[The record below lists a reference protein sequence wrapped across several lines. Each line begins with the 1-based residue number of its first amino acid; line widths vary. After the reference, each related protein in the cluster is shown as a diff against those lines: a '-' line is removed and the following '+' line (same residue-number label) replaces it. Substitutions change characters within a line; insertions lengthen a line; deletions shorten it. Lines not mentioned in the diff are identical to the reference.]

1 MPQETNLNVNPYFD
15 DFDKNKNYYKVLFKP
30 GIPVQ
35 ARELSTLQSILQNQ
49 IEQFGTHFFKE
60 GSKVIPGNLTYDD
73 NFQCV
78 QIDPTFLGIPIS
90 LYLDK
95 LIGIRITGE
104 RSGVTATVK
113 KILSQK
119 DSDRGNITLYIKYEK
134 SGIGDFSQEKFSDG
148 ENLLTSKDIVYGLN
162 VISQNSPFANTLA
175 FGASEVGSAMSV
187 GEGVYFLR
195 GTFVQVKS
203 ETLILEQYS
212 NTPSFRIGFNVAE
225 DFVTADEDQSLN
237 DNASG
242 FTNFAAP
249 GADRLK
255 ISINL
260 DKKSLDDRNDQNFV
274 EIARVEK
281 GILQSFVKDTQYN
294 LIRDTLAS
302 RTYDESGD
310 YYIKPFELF
319 AKESLN
325 DQIGNKGIYTSEQ
338 KTQEGGTPSDNLML
352 IQVSPGKAYIKG
364 YDVEK
369 IASSFID
376 VPKPRTTEEIEQE
389 SVTYSTGSPLF
400 VNNIFGSPSLGIG
413 TTATV
418 SLLSTRRA
426 GLTTVG
432 LAPGGEE
439 IGLAR
444 LYDFKA
450 QSASYV
456 NESTNYET
464 RLFDIKTFTKLTV
477 GTAITSVTAS
487 DFIEGSRSGAG
498 GFVVTGGSDVTQ
510 LTLVDAVGK
519 FLKDESILING
530 VENGRVIT
538 KVVDFN
544 FNDVKSI
551 RSAVGVSTFEAD
563 VVLDS
568 GVRLTNIVS
577 NNLQLAR
584 TSGNAGIITASGAN
598 FAGIVTTGN
607 IISYTVGGNTVPTF
621 NRVTGVATN
630 GTFINVAGITTVPN
644 VCSGGVPAGTTAI
657 SDMLIRN
664 TSFDLT
670 NNSLLTPVN
679 HKNIESLDVT
689 NTTIQFRKQYSNITV
704 SSNSFTSPNAGSNL
718 FFQPFDE
725 ERYFISYDD
734 GTIEPLTSSQITLSA
749 DKKTATFVG
758 LSKSSGKA
766 NLFATV
772 LKGTVRNK
780 QKKINQANVI
790 TISRSKLTSSGIG
803 TNTLNDGLTFSRVY
817 GTRIQDRRISL
828 NVAEAVDL
836 LAVFESNDASDPDL
850 PSLTLGSY
858 SGPSGNN
865 TDLIVGEQ
873 IIGLESDAVAVV
885 IEKPSATSIAIV
897 PLNQNDFILGETVKT
912 VKSGVTAIVA
922 SNSKGDRNITN
933 QYLLNTND
941 KPNYYDFS
949 YIERNKNFA
958 EPTNRLKIVFKNFFV
973 TSDDDG
979 DFFSASSYPTETRKL
994 IPVNQSYNVITSDL
1008 VDVRPR
1014 VSAYSTSSTKSPFD
1028 FASRSFSS
1036 SGDSIPDPL
1045 VPDESLI
1052 VGYNYYLPR
1061 KDRLFL
1067 DKDGKFTYLRGVP
1080 SDTPTDPPSIGDAIE
1095 IAKIS
1100 LPAYVNDISQ
1110 VSISRTQYKR
1120 YTMADI
1126 GRLDDRLKNVEYYT
1140 RLSLLETD
1148 TANLQVTDANGLN
1161 RFKCGFFV
1169 DNFKSHDSHQ
1179 IGHPDFSASTDKKS
1193 GYLRPGHYTT
1203 CLDLIVGSQSFI
1215 GIGTTANPTLDINFL
1230 NDLDGQNVKKTGR
1243 VITLNYNEIA
1253 MVTQPYASRVENVN
1267 PFLIV
1272 YYAGD
1277 LNLNP
1282 ESDIWMDTKRLDANV
1297 IRRTSE
1303 YDNAVATLG
1312 INVQTGLSEV
1322 DWGAWETNWSS
1333 ERIENRTEVSVE
1345 NLGTIHPNQ
1354 IPGGAINNVQQI
1366 ANFGMTV
1373 AINGRWVPTSEALIT
1388 NAVRTTR
1395 RQIQDVETTTQQSRE
1410 GVQFKVTPQ
1419 EVTESLGDRLVSR
1432 DIIPYMRSRNIEIAA
1447 TRMKPRTRFYAF
1459 FDGIDVTR
1467 YITPKLIEVAM
1478 DSGLFQTGETVYGY
1492 TTAELSSGSPPSFS
1506 FRLASP
1512 NHKDGPYNNPTKI
1525 YSINPYVNAAGI
1537 STVYATSSTLLN
1549 VDTFSLATQVQGGF
1563 YGYVQNG
1570 MKLKGQTSGAQ
1581 ATVSNS
1587 RFVSDSLGFVMG
1599 CFYIPNPN
1607 TQANPRWETGTKT
1620 FRLTT
1625 SSTNSVVGGTVTG
1638 SAESNFYAQ
1647 GELQTV
1653 QENVLSLKIPKIERL
1668 TVKDQR
1674 IIQSRI
1680 TRPTSNAQVEF
1691 SGVQYYDPLAQ
1702 TFRVDETTGA
1712 FVTSVDVYL
1721 RDKDEELPL
1730 TMQIRTVETGLPT
1743 SKILPFSIVVK
1754 DPSEVQ
1760 TSENA
1765 SIPTRFTFESPV
1777 YLSGEQEYAIVLV
1790 TPSENYNAWISRM
1803 GEVDISTANLPQDQQ
1818 VLISQQPYLGS
1829 LFKSQNGTTWD
1840 PSQYED
1846 LKFTLYKAQF
1856 NTTPGVARFFNPDL
1870 TEGNNQIITL
1880 EENAIEILSKK
1891 AVVGFGTTFGS
1902 PTGFIPGVTI
1912 TQSGNL
1918 NASAKLLNTAGIAS
1932 VGAQTFTIINAGVGY
1947 TPSSGSL
1954 VYSNITL
1961 PALTGSGSGM
1971 VGNVTVNNGQISA
1984 VTVTN
1989 GGKNFAVGDTV
2000 GVGTLGLG
2008 NGSSAVLAVGVIT
2021 STNTIIIDQIQGS
2034 FITGVGTITFNNG
2047 SNVVVIGNGC
2057 TISTFDVDSTNDGLH
2072 FKVNHRSHGM
2082 HAFNNLVTI
2091 SGVESD
2097 VPVTTLTTDYTSEST
2112 ANISV
2117 VSSSNFDTFE
2127 GVGVGTTNFG
2137 YLKIGDE
2144 IIAYTGTASG
2154 SITGITTRGID
2165 NTRAFTYSAGTEVRK
2180 YEFGS
2185 ISLRRINKTHD
2196 MNSPDVTVPNEKDL
2210 DYYHIKLDMN
2220 TNGTDRSSGTL
2231 PDRFFNVTKRAGGK
2245 NIKSTQ
2251 NVQFE
2256 TMTPNVQTMTPPGT
2270 SVFGRVRTISATSVS
2285 GSEESFVDKGFQN
2298 VDIAGQNHF
2307 INPRMIASKVNENN
2321 SLSTLP
2327 GNKSMTFE
2335 VGLLSNNPDV
2345 SPVIDLDRV
2354 SAILTTNRINSPVTN
2369 FATNRTV
2376 NVTGQDP
2383 CASTYVSKMVVL
2395 ASPATQILLEF
2406 AAYRRSTADIRAF
2419 FKIIS
2424 EGSAENSF
2432 DQNFELFPGYTNI
2445 DQNGQIINPSNNNG
2459 LPDQL
2464 VTPSLGLEFKDYTF
2478 NSRVLPPF
2486 TKFQIKVDMV
2496 GTNQAEPPIIKELRA
2511 IAFA

>member
-49 IEQFGTHFFKE
+49 IEQFGIHFFKE
-60 GSKVIPGNLTYDD
+60 GAKVIPGNLTYDD

-119 DSDRGNITLYIKYEK
+119 DSDRGNITLYVKYEK

-148 ENLLTSKDIVYGLN
+148 ENLLTNKDIVYGLN
-162 VISQNSPFANTLA
+162 VISQNSPFANALA
-175 FGASEVGSAMSV
+175 FGASEVGSAMSI
-187 GEGVYFLR
+187 GEGVYFVR
-195 GTFVQVKS
+195 GTFVQVQS

-212 NTPSFRIGFNVAE
+212 NTPSFRIGFNVSE
-225 DFVTADEDQSLN
+225 DFVTADEDESLN

-260 DKKSLDDRNDQNFV
+260 IKKSIDDKNDQNFV
-274 EIARVEK
+274 EIARVEN

-294 LIRDTLAS
+294 LIRDTLAA

-325 DQIGNKGIYTSEQ
+325 DQIGNKGIYISTQ
-338 KTQEGGTPSDNLML
+338 KTQQGGTPSDDLML

-369 IASSFID
+369 IATSFID
-376 VPKPRTTEEIEQE
+376 VLKPRTTKEIKQE
-389 SVTYSTGSPLF
+389 SVSYSTGSPLF

-418 SLLSTRRA
+418 SLVSTRRA

-432 LAPGGEE
+432 LAPDGEE
-439 IGLAR
+439 MGLAR

-456 NESTNYET
+456 NESTNYEM

-477 GTAITSVTAS
+477 GTAITSITAS
-487 DFIEGSRSGAG
+487 DFIEGSRSGAA
-498 GFVVTGGSDVTQ
+498 GFVVTGGSNITQ
-510 LTLVDAVGK
+510 LTLIDAVGK

-530 VENGRVIT
+530 VSDGRVIT
-538 KVVDFN
+538 KVKDFN
-544 FNDVKSI
+544 LNDIKSI
-551 RSAVGVSTFEAD
+551 RSSVGVSTFEAD
-563 VVLDS
+563 IVLDK
-568 GVRLTNIVS
+568 GVRLTNLVS
-577 NNLQLAR
+577 NNLQLSR
-584 TSGNAGIITASGAN
+584 TGGNVGIITASGSN
-598 FAGIVTTGN
+598 FAGVVTSGN

-630 GTFINVAGITTVPN
+630 GTFITVAGITTVPN
-644 VCSGGVPAGTTAI
+644 VCSGGVPAGTTSI
-657 SDMLIRN
+657 NDMLIRN
-664 TSFDLT
+664 TSFNLT
-670 NNSLLTPVN
+670 NNSFLTPVN

-689 NTTIQFRKQYSNITV
+689 TTTIQFRKQYSDITV
-704 SSNSFTSPNAGSNL
+704 SNNSFTSPNAGTNL

-734 GTIEPLTSSQITLSA
+734 GTIEPLTSSQITISA
-749 DKKTATFVG
+749 DKKNVTFVG
-758 LSKSSGKA
+758 LRKSSGKA

-780 QKKINQANVI
+780 QKKINDANVI
-790 TISRSKLTSSGIG
+790 VINRSKLTSSGIG

-817 GTRIQDRRISL
+817 GTRIQDRKISL
-828 NVAEAVDL
+828 NVADAVEL

-850 PSLTLGSY
+850 PSLTLGGY

-865 TDLIVGEQ
+865 TDFIIGEQ
-873 IIGLESDAVAVV
+873 IIGLESNAVAVV
-885 IEKPSATSIAIV
+885 IEKPSSTSLGVV
-897 PLNQNDFILGETVKT
+897 PLNENNFILGETVKT
-912 VKSGVTAIVA
+912 IKSGVTAIVV
-922 SNSKGDRNITN
+922 SNNAGDRNVTN

-949 YIERNKNFA
+949 YIERNKNFSD
-958 EPTNRLKIVFKNFFV
+958 PTNRLKIVFKNFFV
-973 TSDDDG
+973 TSDDTG
-979 DFFSASSYPTETRKL
+979 DFFSASSYPTGTKKL
-994 IPVNQSYNVITSDL
+994 IPVNQSYNVLTSDL
-1008 VDVRPR
+1008 IDVRPR
-1014 VSAYSTSSTKSPFD
+1014 VSAYNTSSTKSPFD
-1028 FASRSFSS
+1028 FVSRSFSS

-1061 KDRLFL
+1061 RDRLFL
-1067 DKDGKFTYLRGVP
+1067 DKDGKFSYIRGVP
-1080 SDTPTDPPSIGDAIE
+1080 SDDPAEPPTIGDAIE
-1095 IAKIS
+1095 IATIN
-1100 LPAYVNDISQ
+1100 LPAYVNDVND
-1110 VSISRTQYKR
+1110 VSISRSQYKR

-1126 GRLDDRLKNVEYYT
+1126 SRIDDRLKNVEYYT

-1148 TANLQVTDANGLN
+1148 TANLQVSDANGLN

-1179 IGHPDFSASTDKKS
+1179 IGHPDFSASTDAKN

-1243 VITLNYNEIA
+1243 VLTLNYDEVPMI
-1253 MVTQPYASRVENVN
+1253 TQPYASRVENVN

-1277 LNLNP
+1277 LDLTP
-1282 ESDIWMDTKRLDANV
+1282 DSDIWMDTKRLNANV

-1303 YDNAVATLG
+1303 YDSAVAMLG
-1312 INVQTGLSEV
+1312 VNVQTGMSEV
-1322 DWGAWETNWSS
+1322 NWGSWETNWSS
-1333 ERIENRTEVSVE
+1333 ERVTNRTEVNVQ

-1354 IPGGAINNVQQI
+1354 IPAGARRNIRE
-1366 ANFGMTV
+1366 V
-1373 AINGRWVPTSEALIT
+1373 ADAAQTQRNNGRFVDQREALIT

-1395 RQIQDVETTTQQSRE
+1395 RQIQDIETTTQQSRT
-1410 GVQFKVTPQ
+1410 GVQFKVEPQ

-1432 DIIPYMRSRNIEIAA
+1432 DIIPFMRSRNIELVA
-1447 TRMKPRTRFYAF
+1447 TRMKPRTRFYGF
-1459 FDGIDVTR
+1459 FDGIDVSR
-1467 YITPKLIEVAM
+1467 YITPKLIEVTM
-1478 DSGLFQTGETVYGY
+1478 NSGLFQIGETVFGY
-1492 TTAELSSGSPPSFS
+1492 TTAELSGGSPPSFS
-1506 FRLASP
+1506 FRLATP
-1512 NHKDGPYNNPTKI
+1512 NHKDGPYNNPTNV
-1525 YSINPYVNAAGI
+1525 YSLNPYSSAAGI

-1549 VDTFSLATQVQGGF
+1549 VDTFSLTTQVQGGF

-1570 MKLKGQTSGAQ
+1570 MKLRGQTSGAQ

-1587 RFVSDSLGFVMG
+1587 RFVSDSLGFIKG
-1599 CFYIPNPN
+1599 CFFIPNPN
-1607 TQANPRWETGTKT
+1607 VQANPRWETGTKT

-1625 SSTNSVVGGTVTG
+1625 SSTNSLVGGTVTG

-1647 GELQTV
+1647 GELQTL
-1653 QENVLSLKIPKIERL
+1653 QENVLSLKVPKIERL
-1668 TVKDQR
+1668 TVRDQR

-1680 TRPTSNAQVEF
+1680 SRPTGNDQTEF
-1691 SGVQYYDPLAQ
+1691 TGVQYYDPLAQ

-1712 FVTSVDVYL
+1712 FLTSVDVFL
-1721 RDKDEELPL
+1721 RDKDDELPL
-1730 TMQIRTVETGLPT
+1730 TMQVRTVETGLPT

-1754 DPSEVQ
+1754 EPKDVR
-1760 TSENA
+1760 TSDDA
-1765 SIPTRFTFESPV
+1765 SIPTRFTFPSPV
-1777 YLSGEQEYAIVLV
+1777 YLSGEQEYAIVVV

-1803 GEVDISTANLPQDQQ
+1803 GEIDISTANLPDNER

-1846 LKFTLYKAQF
+1846 LKFTLYKARF
-1856 NTTPGVARFFNPDL
+1856 DTTPGVARFFNPDL

-1880 EENAIEILSKK
+1880 EENAIQILSKK
-1891 AVVGFGTTFGS
+1891 AVIGIGTTFGS
-1902 PTGFIPGVTI
+1902 PAGLVPGVTI
-1912 TQSGNL
+1912 TQSGNS
-1918 NASAKLLNTAGIAS
+1918 NASAKLLSTAGIAS
-1932 VGAQTFTIINAGVGY
+1932 VGSQTLTIINPGVGY
-1947 TPSSGSL
+1947 TPSSGSF

-1961 PALTGSGSGM
+1961 PKLTGSGSGM
-1971 VGNVTVNNGQISA
+1971 IGNVTVNNGEISA

-2008 NGSSAVLAVGVIT
+2008 NGDGVVLAVGVVT
-2021 STNTIIIDQIQGS
+2021 STNTIIVDQIQGS

-2072 FKVNHRSHGM
+2072 FKVNHRAHAM
-2082 HAFNNLVTI
+2082 HAFNNLVKI

-2144 IIAYTGTASG
+2144 IIAYTGTSSG

-2165 NTRAFTYSAGTEVRK
+2165 NTRAFTYPSGTEVRK
-2180 YEFGS
+2180 YEFGG

-2196 MNSPDVTVPNEKDL
+2196 MNDPDATVPNEKDL
-2210 DYYHIKLDMN
+2210 DYYHIKLNMN
-2220 TNGTDRSSGTL
+2220 TDGTDRSSGTL
-2231 PDRFFNVTKRAGGK
+2231 PDCFFNVTKRAGGK
-2245 NIKSTQ
+2245 NIRATQ
-2251 NVQFE
+2251 NIQFE
-2256 TMTPNVQTMTPPGT
+2256 TITPNVQTMTPPGT
-2270 SVFGRVRTISATSVS
+2270 TVSARVRTISATSVS
-2285 GSEESFVDKGFQN
+2285 GSEESFIDKGFQS

-2307 INPRMIASKVNENN
+2307 IDPRMVASKVNEND
-2321 SLSTLP
+2321 SLSELP

-2335 VGLLSNNPDV
+2335 VALRSSNPDV
-2345 SPVIDLDRV
+2345 SPVIDIDRV
-2354 SAILTTNRINSPVTN
+2354 STILTTNRVNNPVTN
-2369 FATNRTV
+2369 FATDRTV
-2376 NVTGQDP
+2376 NITGQDP
-2383 CASTYVSKMVVL
+2383 CAATYVSKMVVL
-2395 ASPATQILLEF
+2395 DSPATQILLEF
-2406 AAYRRSTADIRAF
+2406 AAYRRSTSDIRAF
-2419 FKIIS
+2419 YKIIS

-2445 DQNGQIINPSNNNG
+2445 NQNGEIINLSNNNG
-2459 LPDQL
+2459 LPDLL
-2464 VTPSLGLEFKDYTF
+2464 VTPSLGLEFKDYSF
-2478 NSRVLPPF
+2478 NSRALPPF
-2486 TKFQIKVDMV
+2486 TKFQIKIDMV
-2496 GTNQAEPPIIKELRA
+2496 GTSQAEPPIIRELRA